1 MRALGGE
8 FPGDGPAPVPTHAV
22 EPSWIEP
29 YPDAL
34 LDETAPRGPDARYEP
49 RETIGLPFIAAL
61 QDLAPHERAAIVLR
75 DALGFDAEEA
85 AGILGTSVGA
95 LAGTL
100 RRARADF
107 ERRLVP
113 RSADRAPAAG
123 SPPERRIVQRFAVA
137 FEGADVDA
145 IVALLTDDAGLTI
158 PPQPGLWRGREAVG
172 AFLRTVPAGGALERF
187 RLLATRA
194 NGQPAFGVY
203 LDRRASGILVLT
215 LAGEAISAITL
226 FHGACLVGPFGLPDA
241 VGG

>member
-1 MRALGGE
+1 LAGSSRATALRRCRRTPSSR
-8 FPGDGPAPVPTHAV
+8 PGSSRTPTRCSTRRCRAGPTRAT
-22 EPSWIEP
+22 SCG
-29 YPDAL
+29 
-34 LDETAPRGPDARYEP
+34 RRS
-49 RETIGLPFIAAL
+49 GLPFIAAL

-145 IVALLTDDAGLTI
+145 ILALLTDDAGLTM

-172 AFLRTVPAGGALERF
+172 TFLRTVPAGGALERF
-187 RLLATRA
+187 RLLTTRA